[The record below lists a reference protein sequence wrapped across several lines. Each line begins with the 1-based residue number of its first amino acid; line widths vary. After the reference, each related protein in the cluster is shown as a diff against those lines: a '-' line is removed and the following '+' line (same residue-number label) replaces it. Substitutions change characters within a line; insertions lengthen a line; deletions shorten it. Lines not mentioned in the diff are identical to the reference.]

1 MERSYKFC
9 FKSYF
14 ILNFL
19 IVKKN
24 KQLFTPLYLLCPIKW
39 WTFVILDLFN
49 TIRHLNIKKTEK
61 VMNYSNIFT

>member
-1 MERSYKFC
+1 MDSTERSYKFC

-24 KQLFTPLYLLCPIKW
+24 KHCYLHLYIYCAPLNGELL
-39 WTFVILDLFN
+39 
-49 TIRHLNIKKTEK
+49 
-61 VMNYSNIFT
+61 